1 MIQCLTTLITL
12 VQILEGIKPCVIKK
26 FIEFDRVQIQKDK
39 KKEVFCRQ
47 KSIIQWLKDGGRS
60 VARFLKTTQNRRVYN
75 KISIIE
81 YRTTQ

>member
-12 VQILEGIKPCVIKK
+12 VQILEGIKPSIKK

-47 KSIIQWLKDGGRS
+47 KSIIQWLKDGRRS
-60 VARFLKTTQNRRVYN
+60 GARFLKTTQNKRVYN
-75 KISIIE
+75 KISILE
-81 YRTTQ
+81 